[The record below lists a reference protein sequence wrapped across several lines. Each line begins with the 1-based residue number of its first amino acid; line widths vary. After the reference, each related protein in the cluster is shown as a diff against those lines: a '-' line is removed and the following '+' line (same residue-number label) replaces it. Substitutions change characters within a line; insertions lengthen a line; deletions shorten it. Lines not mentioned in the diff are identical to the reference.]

1 MCVSVRACTS
11 QHVPIFLKNPSMQGD
26 VFTWTAETLHSK
38 LFILYK
44 TTFFLSAASNRV
56 FFLSFSFTALLIWK
70 LGKQT
75 NKEC

>member
-1 MCVSVRACTS
+1 
-11 QHVPIFLKNPSMQGD
+11 MQGD

-56 FFLSFSFTALLIWK
+56 FPLLFFYRPLDLETWK
-70 LGKQT
+70 ANKQRMLVET
-75 NKEC
+75 EEK